1 VRGWWGE
8 GGGGVGG
15 KGGGGDRGEEM
26 TQALYIN
33 MNNKIKKK
41 NKIKILNECLYQ
53 FFTSQSLSP
62 I

>member
-1 VRGWWGE
+1 
-8 GGGGVGG
+8 VGG